1 MDNIIE
7 PILDYNFQTLQLGI
21 PITQPGSTY
30 LTKLFLNNK
39 PLYIQTP
46 KCVTR
51 NGFVKTGKKMYC
63 DLMFTNDDTIFIN
76 WMENL
81 ENKCQELILQKGE
94 AWFQTAMDKSDI
106 EQAFTSPFKIF
117 KSGKYYLLR
126 VNVKSNI
133 KIYNDINAEITIENM
148 KPEMNLI
155 SILEIQGIK
164 FTSKNFQIELELKQT
179 MVVSPDPF
187 LEECFIKKT
196 QLTGQS
202 VKPIVVQENKQTP
215 QNVDVSQIVNNILN
229 VNAKKNETQ
238 PVPQETS
245 IEPKIIIDTII
256 NSKNESV
263 LTKPLEL
270 STVDET
276 NELSEFD
283 LNFSLD
289 NLETI
294 TLKKP
299 NHVYYELYK
308 EAKEKAKNA
317 QLVAKNAYLEA
328 KSIKEKY
335 MLDTDSDSDSDNSES
350 VFESDNENEDFS
362 DNENMYNLNS

>member
-7 PILDYNFQTLQLGI
+7 PILDYNFETLQLGI

-39 PLYIQTP
+39 PLYMQTP

-81 ENKCQELILQKGE
+81 ENRCQELILQKGE
-94 AWFQTAMDKSDI
+94 AWFQTAMDKADI

-126 VNVKSNI
+126 ANVKPNI
-133 KIYNDINAEITIENM
+133 KIYNDTNAEITIENI
-148 KPEMNLI
+148 KPDMNLI

-164 FTSKNFQIELELKQT
+164 FTSKNFQIELEVKQT

-187 LEECFIKKT
+187 LDECFIKKT
-196 QLTGQS
+196 QLSSQIS
-202 VKPIVVQENKQTP
+202 KPVVVQELTKQSQP
-215 QNVDVSQIVNNILN
+215 IDVSQIVNNILN
-229 VNAKKNETQ
+229 TNKKNIVMPEPTT
-238 PVPQETS
+238 VRD
-245 IEPKIIIDTII
+245 EPKIITEPTNNDKKDDTKII
-256 NSKNESV
+256 IEKMNAPPQIS
-263 LTKPLEL
+263 LE
-270 STVDET
+270 ET
-276 NELSEFD
+276 NELAEID

-308 EAKEKAKNA
+308 QAKEKAKNA
-317 QLVAKNAYLEA
+317 HIVAKNAYLEA

-335 MLDTDSDSDSDNSES
+335 MLDTDSDSNSES
-350 VFESDNENEDFS
+350 DFESEDFS
-362 DNENMYNLNS
+362 DNENIFDSNS